1 MVDREGALSMWTGDQ
16 DVVLTGQGERKQV
29 GMAGRLRELDRPWRT
44 VYCRFESAFW
54 PLQVAS
60 MY

>member
-16 DVVLTGQGERKQV
+16 DVELTGQGQRKQV

-44 VYCRFESAFW
+44 ESTADLSLPFGLCR
-54 PLQVAS
+54 
-60 MY
+60 